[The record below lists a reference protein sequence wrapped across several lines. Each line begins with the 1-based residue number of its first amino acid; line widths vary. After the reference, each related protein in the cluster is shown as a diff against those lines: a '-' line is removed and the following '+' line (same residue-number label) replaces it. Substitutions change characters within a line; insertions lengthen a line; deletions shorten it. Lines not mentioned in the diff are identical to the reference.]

1 MVHLLLIAF
10 VVTMLVVAAA
20 AVALNSAASWL
31 GHGLEALTSVAATV
45 VVVAVIPAAAVV
57 ASEIDASFDLVAD
70 HSRSLANYCCC

>member
-1 MVHLLLIAF
+1 MVHSLLIAF
-10 VVTMLVVAAA
+10 VVTMLVVAA